1 MDNVSKEE
9 FTDFVLTVGS
19 QIMSLRTEITEL
31 KQKIQNKENGN
42 KKD

>member
-9 FTDFVLTVGS
+9 FTDFVLTIGS
-19 QIMSLRTEITEL
+19 HIMSLRTEITEL